1 MKGLRD
7 GIIVLLCGLFLYNS
21 MGYIVV
27 HSVMRSNLKKQF
39 FAEITQ
45 LPEESLVRLTFLTS
59 DKSKL
64 FVDKRQRLEIK
75 LRDQMYDVVK
85 SKVNSDSTTYYC
97 VRDTQ
102 EEQIIRKMSILNQ
115 RNNESPLRKSSVQ
128 IIDHLIKI
136 ALIQKKTQQTDY
148 SKIIKFYDSIVY
160 DYTAP
165 LLNILVPPPQF
176 LS

>member
-1 MKGLRD
+1 MKGFRN
-7 GIIVLLCGLFLYNS
+7 GIILLLCGLFVYNS

-27 HSVMRSNLKKQF
+27 NSIMRSNLKNQF

-45 LPEESLVRLTFLTS
+45 LPEKSLERLTFLTS

-75 LRDQMYDVVK
+75 LNEHMYDVVK
-85 SKVNSDSTTYYC
+85 SKVFSDSTTYYC
-97 VRDTQ
+97 VRDIQ

-115 RNNESPLRKSSVQ
+115 HNNETPLRKSSVQ

-136 ALIQKKTQQTDY
+136 ALVYRKTQETDF

-160 DYTAP
+160 EYSAP

>member
-1 MKGLRD
+1 
-7 GIIVLLCGLFLYNS
+7 

-27 HSVMRSNLKKQF
+27 HSIMRSNLKKQF
-39 FAEITQ
+39 FAEITR
-45 LPEESLVRLTFLTS
+45 LPEESLVKLTFLTK

-64 FVDKRQRLEIK
+64 FIDKRQRLEIK
-75 LRDQMYDVVK
+75 LKDQMYDVVK

-97 VRDTQ
+97 VRDIQ

-115 RNNESPLRKSSVQ
+115 HNSDTPLRKSSVQ

-136 ALIQKKTQQTDY
+136 ALIHKKIQQTDF
-148 SKIIKFYDSIVY
+148 SKIIKYYDSIVY
-160 DYTAP
+160 EYSAP
-165 LLNILVPPPQF
+165 ILNILVPPPQI